1 MTRPDP
7 RNTAALSA
15 ALSRAVDLS
24 ALKAR
29 ADAARTA
36 PAGQPSGTAPAP
48 AATSEHVVDVTE
60 ATFQAEVV
68 EGSLQVPVI
77 VALVAGW
84 SGQSQQLVAL
94 LEKLAGEF
102 KGAWRLAKVD
112 IETSPRIGQLF
123 GAQAV
128 PMTIAVAA
136 GQPVEAFGDIPPE
149 PQLRQW
155 LTSLVD
161 ALRDRLPGIRAA
173 EAGGV
178 DADPDAEPEP
188 EPEDPRFVAAE
199 TALDGGDYAAAE
211 AAYQA
216 ILDSEPANEQ
226 ASAALVQ
233 VRFIARTQATDP
245 SVIVRADTSP
255 EDFDAQRAAA
265 DLEVAGQ
272 QVEKAFGRLIT
283 AVRRASGE
291 DRDKV
296 RGHLVGLFDLFSP
309 DDPRVAK
316 ARRDLA
322 SALF

>member
-36 PAGQPSGTAPAP
+36 PAGAPQQAAPAGD
-48 AATSEHVVDVTE
+48 HVVDVTE

-68 EGSLQVPVI
+68 EGSMQVPVI
-77 VALVAGW
+77 VALVASW

-94 LEKLAGEF
+94 LEKLAAEF
-102 KGAWRLAKVD
+102 RGTWRLARVD
-112 IETSPRIGQLF
+112 VETSPRVAQLF

-149 PQLRQW
+149 AQLRQW
-155 LTSLVD
+155 LASLVD

-173 EAGGV
+173 EAAGG
-178 DADPDAEPEP
+178 ETTPEP
-188 EPEDPRFVAAE
+188 EPEDPRLLAAE
-199 TALDGGDYAAAE
+199 AALDRGDYAAAE
-211 AAYQA
+211 AAYQS
-216 ILDSEPANEQ
+216 ILDSEPANEH
-226 ASAALVQ
+226 AAAALTQ
-233 VRFIARTQATDP
+233 VRFLARTQSTDP

-255 EDFDAQRAAA
+255 DDFDAQLAAA

-272 QVEKAFGRLIT
+272 QVEKAFSRLIA
-283 AVRRASGE
+283 AVRRASGD

-296 RGHLVGLFDLFSP
+296 RAHLVTLFDLFAP

>member
-36 PAGQPSGTAPAP
+36 PQSGQSAPTPTGDHA
-48 AATSEHVVDVTE
+48 VDVTE

-68 EGSLQVPVI
+68 ERSLEVPVI
-77 VALVAGW
+77 VALVASW
-84 SGQSQQLVAL
+84 SGQAQQLVAL
-94 LEKLAGEF
+94 LEKLAAEF
-102 KGAWRLAKVD
+102 KGTWRLAKVD
-112 IETSPRIGQLF
+112 VEASPRIAQLF

-173 EAGGV
+173 ESAEGPEPV
-178 DADPDAEPEP
+178 DQP
-188 EPEDPRFVAAE
+188 EPEDPRLVAAE
-199 TALDGGDYAAAE
+199 TALERGDYAAAE
-211 AAYQA
+211 AAYQS
-216 ILDSEPANEQ
+216 ILDAEPANEH
-226 ASAALVQ
+226 AAAALAQ
-233 VRFIARTQATDP
+233 VRFLARTQATDP
-245 SVIVRADTSP
+245 SVIVRADMSP
-255 EDFDAQRAAA
+255 DDVDAQMAAA

-272 QVEKAFGRLIT
+272 QVEKAFARLIN
-283 AVRRASGE
+283 AVRRSSGD
-291 DRDKV
+291 DRDKA
-296 RGHLVGLFDLFSP
+296 RGHLVGLFDLFEP

>member
-1 MTRPDP
+1 M
-7 RNTAALSA
+7 
-15 ALSRAVDLS
+15 S

-36 PAGQPSGTAPAP
+36 PAGAQAQQGTPQSA
-48 AATSEHVVDVTE
+48 EHVVDVTE

-68 EGSLQVPVI
+68 ERSLQVPVI

-94 LEKLAGEF
+94 LEKLAAEF

-112 IETSPRIGQLF
+112 VEASPRVAQLF

-161 ALRDRLPGIRAA
+161 ALRERLPGIAEA
-173 EAGGV
+173 EAGGGE
-178 DADPDAEPEP
+178 PAEPAEP
-188 EPEDPRFVAAE
+188 APDDPRLVAAE
-199 TALDGGDYAAAE
+199 TALDRGDYAAAE
-211 AAYQA
+211 AAYQS
-216 ILDSEPANEQ
+216 ILDSEPANEH
-226 ASAALVQ
+226 AAAALVQ
-233 VRFIARTQATDP
+233 VRFLARTQATDP
-245 SVIVRADTSP
+245 SVIVRADMSP
-255 EDFDAQRAAA
+255 DDFDAQCAAA

-272 QVEKAFGRLIT
+272 QVDKAFARLIA
-283 AVRRASGE
+283 AVRRAAGD
-291 DRDKV
+291 DRDRV
-296 RGHLVGLFDLFSP
+296 RGHLVGLFDLFEP
-309 DDPRVAK
+309 DDPRIAK

>member
-36 PAGQPSGTAPAP
+36 PAGQQAAPSA
-48 AATSEHVVDVTE
+48 SEHVVEVTE

-68 EGSLQVPVI
+68 ERSLQVPVI
-77 VALVAGW
+77 VALLAGF
-84 SGQSQQLVAL
+84 SAQSQQLEAL
-94 LEKLAGEF
+94 LEKLAAEF

-112 IETSPRIGQLF
+112 VEASPRVAQLF

-161 ALRDRLPGIRAA
+161 ALRDRLPGIREA
-173 EAGGV
+173 EAAGG
-178 DADPDAEPEP
+178 EPGEDVEP
-188 EPEDPRFVAAE
+188 EPEDPRLVAAE
-199 TALDGGDYAAAE
+199 TALERGDLAAAE
-211 AAYQA
+211 AAYQS
-216 ILDSEPANEQ
+216 ILDAEPAHEH
-226 ASAALVQ
+226 AAAALAQ
-233 VRFIARTQATDP
+233 VRFLARTHATDP
-245 SVIVRADTSP
+245 SVIVRADMSP
-255 EDFDAQRAAA
+255 DDVDAQCAAA

-272 QVEKAFGRLIT
+272 QVDKAFGRLIA
-283 AVRRASGE
+283 AVRRASGD
-291 DRDKV
+291 DRDKA
-296 RGHLVGLFDLFSP
+296 RGHLVGLFDLFEP